1 MIIGNSFK
9 TKIKSIQ
16 LTVLHCAAYCVGIW
30 SRRIILDVLPSEA
43 KEIRQK
49 AGRLSRIEHRSAAFY
64 AAQQMYIAKKEI
76 QINTNGKCIATYANQ
91 GNNKSNIGEK
101 NRYNEELKH
110 NDNIAFEFSLPRGQH
125 ITKQHD
131 TCT

>member
-110 NDNIAFEFSLPRGQH
+110 NDNIAFEFSLP
-125 ITKQHD
+125 
-131 TCT
+131 